1 MKEIE
6 LIATAAAG
14 VESVVKHEVKKLGFK
29 DITVDNGKIMF
40 KGDISSIPRANLWLR
55 SADRVLL
62 KMGEFEALT
71 FEELFDKTYALPW
84 ISG

>member
-40 KGDISSIPRANLWLR
+40 KGIYQVFPGQIY
-55 SADRVLL
+55 
-62 KMGEFEALT
+62 G
-71 FEELFDKTYALPW
+71 
-84 ISG
+84 

>member
-14 VESVVKHEVKKLGFK
+14 VESKKLGFK

-40 KGDISSIPRANLWLR
+40 KGDISSIP
-55 SADRVLL
+55 
-62 KMGEFEALT
+62 GQI
-71 FEELFDKTYALPW
+71 Y
-84 ISG
+84 G